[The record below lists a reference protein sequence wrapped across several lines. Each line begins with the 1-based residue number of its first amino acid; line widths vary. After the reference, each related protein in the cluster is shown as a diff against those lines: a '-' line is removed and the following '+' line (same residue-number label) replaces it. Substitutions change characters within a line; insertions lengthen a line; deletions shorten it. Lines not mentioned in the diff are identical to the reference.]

1 MNENVMNESLDAL
14 FGGTLSLY
22 QSRSGYRFSLD
33 ALLLAYFVRLKA
45 DEKVVDLG
53 TGNGVIP
60 LILAHRYPWA
70 DVTGV
75 ELQQRMVDRAQKNI
89 RLNKLQNRLKILRGD
104 VRAIE
109 RVAPANS
116 FHAALL
122 NPPFRK
128 PTSGRISL
136 DDEKR
141 VARHEIEGGLGD
153 FLRAAAYLL
162 PGKGRVAII
171 YGATRMIDLLAELR
185 RAGIEPKRLRMVHS
199 FVDTAA
205 NLVLVEGVKDGRG
218 GVEVLAPLI
227 IYRSGGNVYSTEV
240 ARMMAGRE
248 GES

>member
-1 MNENVMNESLDAL
+1 MNENATNESLDAL
-14 FGGTLSLY
+14 FGGTLRLY

-45 DEKVVDLG
+45 GEKVVDLG

-89 RLNKLQNRLKILRGD
+89 RLNKLQHRLRIQRGD

-128 PTSGRISL
+128 PTSGRISP

-141 VARHEIEGGLGD
+141 VARHEMEGGLGD

-162 PGKGRVAII
+162 PAKGRVAII

-199 FVDTAA
+199 FVDAAA
-205 NLVLVEGVKDGRG
+205 NLVLVEGIKGGRD

-240 ARMMAGRE
+240 AAMMAGRQ